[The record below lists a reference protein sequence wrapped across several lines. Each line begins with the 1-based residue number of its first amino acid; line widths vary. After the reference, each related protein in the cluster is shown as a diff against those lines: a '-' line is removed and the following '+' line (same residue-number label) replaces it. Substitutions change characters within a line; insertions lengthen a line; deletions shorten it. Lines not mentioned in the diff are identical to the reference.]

1 MMHFSIQGSEIS
13 RTHPHRLTASRSAPG
28 GALSRWTVVNTIT
41 LSEIPLM
48 HMNVL
53 SNLLFWIIIVLKT
66 YRHTIGVNRL
76 NKEEVQRTINEHKAY
91 IAEAFSVE
99 KIGLFGSFARDE
111 YTEESDIDL
120 LVEFKRPVGF
130 EFIELKE
137 YLESLFQ
144 KPVDLVTVNALR
156 PFMKEQVMNEV
167 QFQ

>member
-1 MMHFSIQGSEIS
+1 M
-13 RTHPHRLTASRSAPG
+13 
-28 GALSRWTVVNTIT
+28 
-41 LSEIPLM
+41 
-48 HMNVL
+48 
-53 SNLLFWIIIVLKT
+53 
-66 YRHTIGVNRL
+66 
-76 NKEEVQRTINEHKAY
+76 NKEEVQRTLNEHKAY

-111 YTEESDIDL
+111 QTEESDIDL
-120 LVEFKRPVGF
+120 LVEFKQPVGF

-144 KPVDLVTVNALR
+144 KRVDLVTANALK